1 MCARVE
7 KSVPRSALQD
17 CYVDARG
24 EGQFGTNM
32 GSGAVAT
39 QDTRGHTVLFNK
51 VRCTF
56 RTKIDFSI
64 KMNFSVKKNMLFSSC
79 FIV

>member
-39 QDTRGHTVLFNK
+39 QGHTVLFNK

-56 RTKIDFSI
+56 QTKIDFSRHVFHQN
-64 KMNFSVKKNMLFSSC
+64 KLFN
-79 FIV
+79 